1 MILDAALSFLHF
13 TFVFI
18 LVAAIGAEA
27 FVLRLPLT
35 APVIKLLARL
45 DLFYGLSAGGLV
57 AAGLSRV
64 YFGAGDEAYYFS
76 NHAFWGKMAA
86 FAVIGLISIWPT
98 VKFIQWS
105 SAVKKNEAFAPP
117 PETVKRVRMLVTI
130 EAHLLLIVV
139 LFAVMMA
146 RGFG

>member
-13 TFVFI
+13 TFVLI
-18 LVAAIGAEA
+18 LAAAIGAEA

-35 APVIKLLARL
+35 APVIRLLARI
-45 DLFYGLSAGGLV
+45 DLFYGLAAGALV
-57 AAGLSRV
+57 AAGFSRV
-64 YFGAGDEAYYFS
+64 YFGAGDEDYYLS

-86 FAVIGLISIWPT
+86 FAAIGVISIWPT
-98 VKFIQWS
+98 MKFIAWS
-105 SAVKKNEAFAPP
+105 RAVKKDAAFAPP
-117 PETVKRVRMLVTI
+117 PQAVKQVRLLVTI
-130 EAHLLLIVV
+130 EAHLLLLVV